1 MYSTLK
7 NATIKGLQRGRVIL
21 WLFLVEQYPTHFTRS
36 ITASQHYFH
45 SLQNNLE
52 VALSIYTKLLIFKV
66 KEREDGDHNIVSKT
80 KDEESAKDVTE
91 EEFNE
96 DFDCFCKVCQMAFAS
111 DSVLSQHNKE
121 IHETI

>member
-1 MYSTLK
+1 M
-7 NATIKGLQRGRVIL
+7 IL
-21 WLFLVEQYPTHFTRS
+21 WLLLVEQYPTHFTRS
-36 ITASQHYFH
+36 ITASYSIIFI
-45 SLQNNLE
+45 LYRTIWKLR
-52 VALSIYTKLLIFKV
+52 LSIYTKLLIFKV